1 MPNRNIAISGDEEG
15 ITSDMLPVI
24 RLSELYYIQ
33 AEYYASKS
41 DWGGAVSVMDEVR
54 KGRGCTG
61 GMITSKITDFES
73 FKIELLKEVK
83 REFITEG
90 QIFFYYKKFNQK
102 FTSTMS
108 QQNFVLPQPDAETI
122 N

>member
-1 MPNRNIAISGDEEG
+1 
-15 ITSDMLPVI
+15 MLQNQI
-24 RLSELYYIQ
+24 
-33 AEYYASKS
+33 
-41 DWGGAVSVMDEVR
+41 GGGVSVMDEVR